1 LRFYSIAVALCHLRI
16 FCAMNLVL
24 AIACDSATVSPQGKL
39 DVTGIYNELSAPD
52 FPAAQEQLTVVLVL
66 EWGARDVGEQPI
78 RADLV
83 GPEGEMVVT
92 IQGHT
97 DVELGPDNEVPPQ
110 TRMILPLDNVVFQTP
125 GRYFLRIQSGS
136 ETVEAL
142 PLYVSRMR

>member
-1 LRFYSIAVALCHLRI
+1 
-16 FCAMNLVL
+16 MNLVL

-39 DVTGIYNELSAPD
+39 DVQGIYNELSAPD
-52 FPAAQEQLTVVLVL
+52 FPAAQDRLTVVLVL
-66 EWGARDVGEQPI
+66 EWGAREAGEQPI

-83 GPEGEMVVT
+83 GPDGETVIT

-97 DVELGPDNEVPPQ
+97 QVEFGPDNEIPPQ
-110 TRMILPLDNVVFQTP
+110 TRMILPLENVVFQSP
-125 GRYFLRIQSGS
+125 GRHFFRIKAGT